1 METRALERTR
11 DDADVSPILASLR
24 CGESSILNAI
34 HEELPEVFTAEILPK
49 LDLISTAQLGA
60 GEQVVQGC
68 GVECGWNA
76 FIGRKGQAI
85 FVSGSRPRSTP
96 ISSIPLVVTHGNL
109 PAVRAQLEYF
119 RRLDARGPRC
129 MKMRIKDGRPVE
141 ETAIVSEE
149 DKAAADALIQRLE
162 NELVTTL
169 NSIYCQTAQSVNSF
183 QQLHSFTPCTAFHY
197 DDVLRTLHS
206 PK

>member
-11 DDADVSPILASLR
+11 DDANVSPILASLR

-34 HEELPEVFTAEILPK
+34 HEELPEVFTAEVLNK
-49 LDLISTAQLGA
+49 LDLRSTLNLAQVSKWYRDAVWSVDGMRSF
-60 GEQVVQGC
+60 GEKVKP
-68 GVECGWNA
+68 
-76 FIGRKGQAI
+76 FL
-85 FVSGSRPRSTP
+85 FPGSRPRNTP
-96 ISSIPLVVTHGNL
+96 ISSIPLVVTHRNL

-129 MKMRIKDGRPVE
+129 MKMRIKDGLPVE

-149 DKAAADALIQRLE
+149 DKAEADALIQRLE

-169 NSIYCQTAQSVNSF
+169 NSI
-183 QQLHSFTPCTAFHY
+183 
-197 DDVLRTLHS
+197 R
-206 PK
+206 